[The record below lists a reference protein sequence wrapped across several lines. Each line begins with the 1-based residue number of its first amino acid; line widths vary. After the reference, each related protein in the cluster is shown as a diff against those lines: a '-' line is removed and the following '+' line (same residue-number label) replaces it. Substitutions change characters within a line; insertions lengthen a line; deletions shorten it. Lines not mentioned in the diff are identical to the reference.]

1 MHLQDVHKTY
11 SDLEVLEVKFTDIQ
25 LSPRFL
31 VDAPL
36 VSVLES

>member
-1 MHLQDVHKTY
+1 MLMHLQDVHKTY
-11 SDLEVLEVKFTDIQ
+11 SDLEVKFTDIQ
-25 LSPRFL
+25 LSSRFL